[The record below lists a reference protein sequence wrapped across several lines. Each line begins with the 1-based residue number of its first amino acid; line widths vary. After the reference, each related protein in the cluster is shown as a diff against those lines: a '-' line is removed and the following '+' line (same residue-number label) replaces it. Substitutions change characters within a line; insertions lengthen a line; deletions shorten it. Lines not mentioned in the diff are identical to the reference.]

1 MLLQFSL
8 KKLSAI
14 LWLVNGAFAATF
26 LSAAE
31 RDAQIMQTSERQM
44 TIVYRLADFKLD
56 TMQINGASAV
66 RPHFENAIP
75 FNNTSGVPQLPTR
88 VFVVGV
94 PPGARVEVAVIP
106 GASEELQE
114 IFVPPVPVQER
125 ADDQTQWRYTPD
137 PQIYERDSFYPAEL
151 ARVDPPAQFRQQTI
165 ARVQVMP
172 VQYNPVKKLL
182 RIYRELQIV
191 VRFAGG
197 SSSQTQTFSAAL
209 SFPPEEEF
217 YQSVLLNYEQ
227 AKTFRLARQT
237 TLARS
242 ASPQIEGPLY
252 KFALRQ
258 EGVYKLDGATLR
270 RAGISLAEV
279 NPSTIHLYNNGG
291 RELPRQ
297 INAPR
302 PQGLIE
308 NAIYISDGGDGRF
321 DDDDFI
327 LFYGRGVEGFA
338 FDSTSGAAS
347 HYINHFGYDNYYW
360 LSFGGANGKRMA
372 ERAPLPT
379 TGLTPATNFKDYLFV
394 EEELNPLFESDQT
407 WFGWLFSSTEA
418 AQTRRYRVK
427 LTDPI
432 ADSRANMKFALY
444 APFGPGNNT
453 SRLAVA
459 FEKQDLAEWQIFG
472 SGRPQI
478 YNLEKAG
485 GLNNGDNEIAL
496 TFRGSNDAAQLYL
509 DYFELNY
516 DRQLRLSDNML
527 IFNGRVGAGPFA
539 YTLSNA
545 DANSLQL
552 FEVSDFSNVT
562 RLTNQNWQV
571 NAAQVTFADAGTA
584 KQAPRRYV
592 AATPAAFKSVGTIT
606 RDEVSNWRAPSHA
619 ADMIVITH
627 EDFLSRNPATGRD
640 EGPLARFVSLRENA
654 KPSDRLDV
662 EVVKIQDVFDEFS
675 CGMYDPAAIRD
686 FLKYAYDNWQRRP
699 LFVLLVGDGDYD
711 PKNIINKTGTNWI
724 PTYYTTE
731 LDEIGNRITD
741 HWFAYV
747 AGNDAAMDMAIGR
760 IPARS
765 LAEVQDYIDKIVAYE
780 TKPIFGAWRNTALFA
795 ADDEYGQGAVP
806 ASWEVVH
813 ILDTETLINLYTPKY
828 LEAKK
833 IYLTEFPAVQSAS
846 ISGIRKPAATE
857 ALLQLLNNGSLT
869 VNYAGH
875 GNPSVWAHERLV
887 DFSTDLDRIQNGG
900 RQALW
905 IAATCTFGQ
914 FDLLSRQSFGEALV
928 MAPGR
933 GAIAGLLTAR
943 LVYASANAALNQQ
956 YYRFLYES
964 NQQISARFGAAL
976 VLARLQTG
984 FTENDE
990 KFHVLGDPSLRLAIP
1005 PNNANITSITPDT
1018 IKALTVMTVRGK
1030 VQRNGADWPDFN
1042 GTMRLEALDSRRDV
1056 DYQSPGGFSMNYSL
1070 PGNALFRGEAPVQNG
1085 NFSVQFF
1092 VPKDITYGG
1101 LAGRLN
1107 LYFWNN
1113 SFDGNGFR
1121 DNLRVGGTAGN
1132 LVDRTG
1138 PRIAIGF
1145 VGVDDFRSGG
1155 AVSTNPTL
1163 RVVISDSLSGVNIT
1177 GEIGHKITLA
1187 LDGQNDS
1194 KIDITNL
1201 FNYDAGSYTRGS
1213 IVYPL
1218 GALAEGRHT
1227 VEIKAWDNL
1236 NNSNMA
1242 TAEFVVLPQDRLVLR
1257 EVMNYPN
1264 PFRRQTSFT
1273 FDLNLEA
1280 EVRVKIFTLSG
1291 RLIRTLETEARQGF
1305 NMLAWDGRDE
1315 DGDELANGVYLYKII
1330 ATTRN
1335 NEAIPPSAGRAEE
1348 IGKVVVAR

>member
-1 MLLQFSL
+1 MNTFFMRLRFSKL
-8 KKLSAI
+8 KPSLI
-14 LWLVNGAFAATF
+14 FWIFAATF

-31 RDAQIMQTSERQM
+31 RDAQVTQTSERQM

-56 TMQINGASAV
+56 TVQVNGASAV
-66 RPHFENAIP
+66 RPVFENAISLHAP
-75 FNNTSGVPQLPTR
+75 GAPQLPTR

-94 PPGARVEVAVIP
+94 PSGAHAEVSVIP
-106 GASEELQE
+106 GASEELSE
-114 IFVPPVPVQER
+114 IFVLPNPVQER
-125 ADDQTQWRYTPD
+125 GEDLTKLRYTPD
-137 PQIYERDSFYPAEL
+137 PQIYERDAFYPTEL
-151 ARVDPPAQFRQQTI
+151 ARIDPPAQFRQQTI

-191 VRFAGG
+191 VRFVGG
-197 SSSQTQTFSAAL
+197 ASLQTQPFSAAL
-209 SFPPEEEF
+209 ASPAEEEF
-217 YQSVLLNYEQ
+217 YQNLLVNYEQ
-227 AKTFRLARQT
+227 AKAFREARPAQ
-237 TLARS
+237 LLRS
-242 ASPQIEGPLY
+242 TSPQIEGPLY

-258 EGVYKLDGATLR
+258 EGLYKIDGQTLEKN
-270 RAGISLAEV
+270 GIPLASV

-291 RELPRQ
+291 RELPRN

-302 PQGLIE
+302 PQGLVE
-308 NAIYISDGGDGRF
+308 NAIYVSDGGDGRF
-321 DDDDFI
+321 DDNDFI

-347 HYINHFGYDNYYW
+347 HYLNHFGYDNYYW

-379 TGLTPATNFKDYLFV
+379 TGLPPATNFKDYLFV

-407 WFGWLFSSTEA
+407 WFGWFFSSTES

-432 ADSRANMKFALY
+432 ADSRAKMKFVFY

-453 SRLAVA
+453 SQLTVT

-485 GLNNGDNEIAL
+485 GLNNGDNEIVL
-496 TFRGSNDAAQLYL
+496 TFRGSNDAAQLYI
-509 DYFELNY
+509 DYFELDY
-516 DRQLRLSDNML
+516 DRQLKLSDNML

-545 DANSLQL
+545 DANSLWL
-552 FEVSDFSNVT
+552 FEVSDFSNVA
-562 RLTNQNWQV
+562 RLPNRNWQV
-571 NAAQVTFADAGTA
+571 TGAQVTFADAGNVKNA
-584 KQAPRRYV
+584 SRRYI
-592 AATPAAFKSVGTIT
+592 AATPAAFKSVGTII
-606 RDEVSNWRAPSHA
+606 RDEVSNWRAPSNA

-627 EDFLSRNPATGRD
+627 EDFLSLNPTTGKD

-675 CGMYDPAAIRD
+675 AGLYDPTAIRD
-686 FLKYAYDNWQRRP
+686 FLKYAYENWQRRP
-699 LFVLLVGDGDYD
+699 VIALLVGDGDYD
-711 PKNIINKTGTNWI
+711 PKNIINKNDKNWI
-724 PTYYTTE
+724 PIYHTNE
-731 LDEIGNRITD
+731 LDEISNRLTD
-741 HWFAYV
+741 HWFTYV
-747 AGNDAAMDMAIGR
+747 AGNDEAMDMAIGR

-765 LAEVQDYIDKIVAYE
+765 LAEVQAYIDKIIAYE
-780 TKPIFGAWRNTALFA
+780 TKPTLGAWRNTALFT

-806 ASWEVVH
+806 ASWETVH

-828 LEAKK
+828 FDVKK
-833 IYLTEFPAVQSAS
+833 LYLTEFPAVQSAS

-857 ALLQLLNNGSLT
+857 AFLQLVNNGALT

-875 GNPSVWAHERLV
+875 GNPTVWAHERLIEL
-887 DFSTDLDRIQNGG
+887 STDLNRIQNGD

-914 FDLLSRQSFGEALV
+914 FDLLSRQSFGEELV
-928 MAPGR
+928 LAQGR
-933 GAIAGLLTAR
+933 GAIAGLFTAR
-943 LVYASANAALNQQ
+943 LVYATANAALNQQ

-964 NQQISARFGAAL
+964 KQQISARLGTAL

-984 FTENDE
+984 YTENDE

-1005 PNNANITSITPDT
+1005 PNSANITSITPDT

-1042 GTMRLEALDSRRDV
+1042 GTMRLEALDSRREV

-1070 PGNALFRGEAPVQNG
+1070 PGNALFRGEAPVNNG
-1085 NFSVQFF
+1085 AFTLQFF
-1092 VPKDITYGG
+1092 VPKEITYGG
-1101 LAGRLN
+1101 QAGRLN

-1113 SFDGNGFR
+1113 TFDGNGFR

-1132 LVDRTG
+1132 LVDRAG

-1145 VGVDDFRSGG
+1145 VGVENFSSGG
-1155 AVSTNPTL
+1155 TVSTNPTL
-1163 RVVISDSLSGVNIT
+1163 RAVISDSLSGVNIT
-1177 GEIGHKITLA
+1177 GEIGHKITLT
-1187 LDGQNDS
+1187 LDGRNDE
-1194 KIDITNL
+1194 KIDVTNL
-1201 FNYDAGSYTRGS
+1201 FNYDSGSYTRGTV
-1213 IVYPL
+1213 IYPL
-1218 GALAEGRHT
+1218 GTLSEGRHT

-1236 NNSNMA
+1236 NNSSSVL
-1242 TAEFVVLPQDRLVLR
+1242 AEFVVLPQDRLVLR

-1273 FDLNLEA
+1273 FELNLDA

-1291 RLIRTLETEARQGF
+1291 RLIRTLEFPNARPGF
-1305 NMLAWDGRDE
+1305 NMLAWDGRDA

-1330 ATTRN
+1330 ATQQQNDQTL
-1335 NEAIPPSAGRAEE
+1335 RAEE
-1348 IGKVVVAR
+1348 ISKLVVQR